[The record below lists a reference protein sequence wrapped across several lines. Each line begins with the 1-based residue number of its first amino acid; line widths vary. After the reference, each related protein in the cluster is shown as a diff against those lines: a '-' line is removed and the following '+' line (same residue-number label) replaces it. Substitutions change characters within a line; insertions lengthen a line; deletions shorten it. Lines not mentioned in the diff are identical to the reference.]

1 MASCGG
7 VEYED
12 ITNIKKNTQISTLGN
27 DASENMQ
34 VKMKANSWI
43 NVRKVDFGTKGAD
56 RFVLRAKGTGKL
68 DVRTSLNPKGTIATI
83 EFSSTDFEDHLVE
96 ISEGKLAKFTGVREK
111 LYFVVAEGDDVYV
124 DSWNFLEIG
133 STGIPQLSNVKLSN
147 RQLYDLSGRR
157 LYGAQQHRGIV
168 IEQYTDE
175 NGVKHSRKV
184 FSGKE

>member
-1 MASCGG
+1 M
-7 VEYED
+7 
-12 ITNIKKNTQISTLGN
+12 GN

-83 EFSSTDFEDHLVE
+83 EFSSTDFEDHVME
-96 ISEGKLAKFTGVREK
+96 IPADKLGKFINVKSN
-111 LYFVVAEGDDVYV
+111 LYFVVTEGEDVYV
-124 DSWNFLEIG
+124 DSWQFLETG
-133 STGIPQLSNVKLSN
+133 STGILKLSN
-147 RQLYDLSGRR
+147 SKLSNSQIYDLSGRR